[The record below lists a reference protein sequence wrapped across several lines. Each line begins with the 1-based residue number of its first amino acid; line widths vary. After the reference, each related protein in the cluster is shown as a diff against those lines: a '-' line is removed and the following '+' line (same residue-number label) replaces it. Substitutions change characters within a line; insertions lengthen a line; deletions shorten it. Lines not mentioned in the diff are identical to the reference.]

1 MLYQSIATLYIN
13 SVPFV
18 IYPRLVLNMK
28 DSRAMSDALHIGS
41 EGSGYPRSYGHSKS
55 LSIPVTDSTGE
66 CGLSEETSQRAPE
79 HTGGQSC

>member
-1 MLYQSIATLYIN
+1 MLYQSIATLYMH

-28 DSRAMSDALHIGS
+28 DSRAPSDALHVGS
-41 EGSGYPRSYGHSKS
+41 EGSGYYPRSHGHSKS

-66 CGLSEETSQRAPE
+66 
-79 HTGGQSC
+79 